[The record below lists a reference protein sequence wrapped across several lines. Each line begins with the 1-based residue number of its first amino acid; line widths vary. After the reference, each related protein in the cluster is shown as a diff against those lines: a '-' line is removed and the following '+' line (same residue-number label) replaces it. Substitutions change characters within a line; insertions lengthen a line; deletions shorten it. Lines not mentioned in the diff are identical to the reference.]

1 MNDALSWSLPIGR
14 YFGINV
20 RVHLTFFLIA
30 IPAILR
36 VYAKAP
42 AYVLDAIA
50 IQLLFFV
57 SVLLHEFGHCFAA
70 RYVDGDAD
78 EILMW
83 PLGGLASCQ
92 IPNTPRANFIT
103 TAGGPAVNVLLCFL
117 STGVLAIFGLI
128 PSFNPLWHPIPTG
141 REDALYNFASGQWV
155 YDLSWLP
162 LLFARLFFVNWLLFL
177 FNMVL
182 IGFPLDGGRLVQAF
196 LWPRVGF
203 VSATR
208 FVIFTGNIIAV
219 AIILLVL
226 IFAEK
231 DPVNS
236 LLMFSLALF
245 IYMSCRQQAIL
256 LETGGLMDDTFMG
269 YDFSQGYTSLER
281 GNAKS
286 TQAKQPFWKRWLE
299 KRAEAKKQREQQQFE
314 ADQSRVDEL
323 LAKVKEYGMQSLTP
337 EEQRFL
343 KRFSAKLK
351 EKNRS

>member
-20 RVHLTFFLIA
+20 RVHLTFFLIS

-42 AYVLDAIA
+42 GYVLDAIA

-103 TAGGPAVNVLLCFL
+103 TAGGPAVNVILCLL
-117 STGVLAIFGLI
+117 SAGGLAIFGLI
-128 PSFNPLWHPIPTG
+128 PPLNPLWHPIPVA
-141 REDALYNFASGQWV
+141 REDALYQFSSGQWV
-155 YDLSWLP
+155 NDLSWVA
-162 LLFARLFFVNWLLFL
+162 LLFARLFYVNWLLFW

-203 VSATR
+203 ASATR
-208 FVIFTGNIIAV
+208 FVIFTGNVIAV
-219 AIILLVL
+219 AIVLLVL

-231 DPVNS
+231 QPVNG
-236 LLMFSLALF
+236 LIMFSLAIF
-245 IYMSCRQQAIL
+245 IYISCRQQSIM
-256 LETGGLMDDTFMG
+256 LETGGLVDDTFMG

-281 GNAKS
+281 TSGRAS
-286 TQAKQPFWKRWLE
+286 PPRQPFWKRWLE
-299 KRAEAKKQREQQQFE
+299 RRAEAKRQRELQQFE
-314 ADQSRVDEL
+314 ADQSRVDDL
-323 LAKVKEYGMQSLTP
+323 LAKVKEFGMQSLTT

-351 EKNRS
+351 DKNRS